1 MAKTGAIII
10 CSFILTIDIVAGIL
24 GIEAEI
30 AQNKGKHHKAFL
42 IECRQTVHQAYNL
55 GIAAVVL
62 LAVVHTM
69 INILG
74 GCVCYCSKDKFKRA
88 PVDQQIAAITFLML
102 WVTFGVGFSLL
113 MIAATANSR
122 SKVSCGLSRR
132 HFLSIGGVLCFV
144 HGFFCVIYYVSVS
157 AKGWLEE
164 SKNKREVTP
173 QSSIAGFTS
182 P

>member
-30 AQNKGKHHKAFL
+30 AQNKVFLYHLSCMLRRSINENINIYTHTYIHTNMVVIQGKHHKAFL

-102 WVTFGVGFSLL
+102 WYLKKNYMAWFSL
-113 MIAATANSR
+113 T
-122 SKVSCGLSRR
+122 
-132 HFLSIGGVLCFV
+132 
-144 HGFFCVIYYVSVS
+144 
-157 AKGWLEE
+157 E
-164 SKNKREVTP
+164 
-173 QSSIAGFTS
+173 
-182 P
+182 